1 MRDEAVVLAVVNT
14 GTRHHAEIVY
24 PAERNDQLQAVH
36 HDINQDE
43 RVRNMPVTGDEGTL
57 RSRCTPV
64 ELAVAVGADYTRIQ
78 SRLTFT
84 ADGAAAAPTPGIA
97 DAVGVVN
104 ADRGALPVIHVVG
117 KVLHRPSN
125 DFVPDFPKI
134 FRGFSGS
141 VPAVLP
147 LLRALLRRLRRLRL
161 LHERDE
167 QQGQQHATDKA
178 TGVACVGDI

>member
-64 ELAVAVGADYTRIQ
+64 ELAVAVGADYTRILC
-78 SRLTFT
+78 RLTFA
-84 ADGAAAAPTPGIA
+84 ADGAVAAPAPGIA
-97 DAVGVVN
+97 DTVGVVD
-104 ADRGALPVIHVVG
+104 ADRGALPVACVVG
-117 KVLHRPSN
+117 KVLH
-125 DFVPDFPKI
+125 
-134 FRGFSGS
+134 
-141 VPAVLP
+141 
-147 LLRALLRRLRRLRL
+147 
-161 LHERDE
+161 
-167 QQGQQHATDKA
+167 
-178 TGVACVGDI
+178 